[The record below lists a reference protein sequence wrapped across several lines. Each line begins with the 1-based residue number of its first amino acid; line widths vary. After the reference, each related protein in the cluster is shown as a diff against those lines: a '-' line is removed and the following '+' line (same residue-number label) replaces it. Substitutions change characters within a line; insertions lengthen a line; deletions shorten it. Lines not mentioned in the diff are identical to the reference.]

1 MTGNRFSKA
10 LTRLLAAVLMVLS
23 GLGIAA
29 PALAEVQVH
38 FHSFN
43 GSVLWGRNPHT
54 FVVFEGS
61 LEDGTPVDE
70 NYGFSARSS
79 AEAITSGPAQHMILT
94 ETPGTIAH
102 TNRHFSIK
110 VTDAQFHRLRAEV
123 IAWRDHPGRYYNLS
137 ENNCIHFVARL
148 AQLEGLTVVV
158 PQEYMSRTTA
168 WLNYSTRRTP

>member
-43 GSVLWGRNPHT
+43 GSVLWGRTPHT

-61 LEDGTPVDE
+61 LEDGTPVAE
-70 NYGFSARSS
+70 NSGFSARSG
-79 AEAITSGPAQHMILT
+79 AETLTSGPDQTMLLT
-94 ETPGTIAH
+94 ANPGPITH
-102 TNRHFSIK
+102 TTRHYSIN
-110 VTDAQFHRLRAEV
+110 
-123 IAWRDHPGRYYNLS
+123 I
-137 ENNCIHFVARL
+137 
-148 AQLEGLTVVV
+148 
-158 PQEYMSRTTA
+158 
-168 WLNYSTRRTP
+168 